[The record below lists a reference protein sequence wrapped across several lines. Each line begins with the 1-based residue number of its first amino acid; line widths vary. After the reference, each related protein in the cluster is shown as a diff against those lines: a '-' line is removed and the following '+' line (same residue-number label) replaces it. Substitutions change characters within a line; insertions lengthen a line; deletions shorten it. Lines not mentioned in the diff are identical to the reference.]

1 MIWKTERLNFRP
13 LRAAD
18 APALFAILGDP
29 EAMKFWDRPAI
40 ARTATATEIVAS
52 QLSAME
58 DGHFLYWTVWRG
70 DDAIGSVDLSALDFN
85 HRRGE
90 IGFLFR
96 RDQWG
101 QGYGREE
108 VMGALIRHAFGQLRL
123 ERLEAKVHAANMP
136 AKETAKLVG
145 FHAGRAAER
154 ICKTRRDPSRC
165 RCLWP
170 FEPVPQPERRIVN
183 RDRHQADRH
192 QFTDIP
198 GPWRQPGQKAHMI
211 ALVAQ
216 ETVIGSQHIIGDAR
230 DGDIEQARQDHAR
243 QG

>member
-1 MIWKTERLNFRP
+1 MILKTERLTLRP

-58 DGHFLYWTVWRG
+58 DGHFFYWTVWRG

-85 HRRGE
+85 HSRGE

-101 QGYGREE
+101 QGFGREA
-108 VMGALIRHAFGQLRL
+108 MGALIQHAFHHLKL
-123 ERLEAKVHAANMP
+123 ERLEAKVHAANMS
-136 AKETAKLVG
+136 AKKLLGLLG
-145 FHAGRAAER
+145 FMPEGRL
-154 ICKTRRDPSRC
+154 KGYVRRDGIRHDVDVFG
-165 RCLWP
+165 LL
-170 FEPVPQPERRIVN
+170 N
-183 RDRHQADRH
+183 RSS
-192 QFTDIP
+192 
-198 GPWRQPGQKAHMI
+198 
-211 ALVAQ
+211 
-216 ETVIGSQHIIGDAR
+216 SQNGA
-230 DGDIEQARQDHAR
+230 
-243 QG
+243 